1 MFKRFFIL
9 LVFILVSSFLRSQE
23 VIEYR
28 GDTLISISP
37 KDLVTINTVFTKY
50 SFVKKEL
57 DLYKSLHSVDS
68 VLILTKDS
76 ILESTK
82 SVYLEKED
90 YYMRSIETLENLI
103 EKEKKKH
110 KITKGIL
117 VSSALVILG
126 VILSN

>member
-50 SFVKKEL
+50 NFVKKEL

-68 VLILTKDS
+68 ALILTKDS

-90 YYMRSIETLENLI
+90 YYVRSIETLENLI

-126 VILSN
+126 VILNN

>member
-50 SFVKKEL
+50 NFVKKEL

-103 EKEKKKH
+103 EKEKRKH

-117 VSSALVILG
+117 VSSAFVILG
-126 VILSN
+126 IILSN

>member
-57 DLYKSLHSVDS
+57 DLYKSLHLVDS
-68 VLILTKDS
+68 ALILTKDS

>member
-50 SFVKKEL
+50 NFVKKEL

>member
-1 MFKRFFIL
+1 MFRRFFIL

-82 SVYLEKED
+82 LVYLEKED